1 MRDSWGSSGTGE
13 TPKCVKHQGGSPH
26 APRKASICNGYQPLS
41 MQLEL
46 AKNALKSQ
54 VALLLIVLCYNYYR
68 NLR

>member
-13 TPKCVKHQGGSPH
+13 TPKCAKHQGGSPH

-41 MQLEL
+41 ITTRISE
-46 AKNALKSQ
+46 KALKSQ